1 MHVWRPA
8 TGLGPTLAASR
19 RPVGRRLLAFFL
31 TDLIA
36 SVAVVLMLGWLIQ
49 TSASDDYLRNAMVAQ
64 NDIYVSIS
72 RFTPHNLAMSY
83 VDTVGS
89 MNRNVGLGYEFGLNT
104 MGAIHA
110 ALVAVATVI
119 VNAVCAVPDTI
130 IELYRETGGP
140 AAWILLVGFAV
151 GLGGV
156 FIALLGT
163 RASPG
168 RLLLAVA
175 LSPFAISAVFVG
187 LQGFMVAM
195 LDMFYW
201 FTTLAPY
208 TVICPVICTLYWIV
222 LPNAERGAT
231 ATLAHACLRVLD
243 PKR

>member
-1 MHVWRPA
+1 M
-8 TGLGPTLAASR
+8 
-19 RPVGRRLLAFFL
+19 
-31 TDLIA
+31 
-36 SVAVVLMLGWLIQ
+36 LMLGWLIQ

-83 VDTVGS
+83 VNTLES
-89 MNRNVGLGYEFGLNT
+89 MNRNLVPGYDPGVGAAS
-104 MGAIHA
+104 AIQG
-110 ALVAVATVI
+110 ALVAVAVVI
-119 VNAVCAVPDTI
+119 VNAVRAVPDTI

-140 AAWILLVGFAV
+140 AAWIVLAGFAF

-156 FIALLGT
+156 FLALLGT
-163 RASPG
+163 RASPW
-168 RLLLAVA
+168 RLLLAAVV
-175 LSPFAISAVFVG
+175 SPFAISAVFVG
-187 LQGFMVAM
+187 LQGFMAAM

-231 ATLAHACLRVLD
+231 ATVAHALLRVLD

>member
-8 TGLGPTLAASR
+8 TGLGQALAASR
-19 RPVGRRLLAFFL
+19 RPVGGRLLAFFL

-36 SVAVVLMLGWLIQ
+36 SSAVVLMLGWLIQ
-49 TSASDDYLRNAMVAQ
+49 TSASDGYLRDAMVAQ

-72 RFTPHNLAMSY
+72 RFTPRNLALSY
-83 VDTVGS
+83 VATVGS
-89 MNRNVGLGYEFGLNT
+89 MNRNVVPGYESSGSA
-104 MGAIHA
+104 MDAIHA
-110 ALVAVATVI
+110 ALVAVAIVI
-119 VNAVCAVPDTI
+119 ANALRAVPDTI
-130 IELYRETGGP
+130 IALYCETGGP
-140 AAWILLVGFAV
+140 AAWIVLVGFAL

-168 RLLLAVA
+168 RLLLAAA

-231 ATLAHACLRVLD
+231 ATLAHAFLRVLD